1 MLTFLIFLFFIIF
14 LINIDILY
22 KSKNH
27 LEIKE
32 ELEKITD
39 QLKYLINSSLRIVKL
54 LIQDFKFHIISKG

>member
-1 MLTFLIFLFFIIF
+1 MLTFLIFLFFIIL

>member
-1 MLTFLIFLFFIIF
+1 MLTFLIFLFFIILF
-14 LINIDILY
+14 INIDILY